1 MARPVSSFYA
11 QIGIQTRLQDLQR
24 VDKYLKLLEGKVKKT
39 TAALQK
45 DFSKTLVL
53 PTLKIKKVQIDN
65 TLNAQ
70 RSIQTDLNRI
80 GRLTELRIGSV
91 KLDEARITRQVQ
103 NVFTRASSAA
113 RRCRSS
119 RGFASMMSA
128 STTKWSPAPHA
139 SPFTAHTTG
148 LNTRFC
154 SEEK

>member
-11 QIGIQTRLQDLQR
+11 QIGIQTRLQDLRR
-24 VDKYLKLLEGKVKKT
+24 VDRYLKLLEGKVRKT

-91 KLDEARITRQVQ
+91 KLDEARINRQVSQ
-103 NVFTRASSAA
+103 VEQHKQRITIYG
-113 RRCRSS
+113 SS
-119 RGFASMMSA
+119 RFIVLCPDRH
-128 STTKWSPAPHA
+128 TN
-139 SPFTAHTTG
+139 TA
-148 LNTRFC
+148 TRFTQ
-154 SEEK
+154 